1 MRSKFIALVMAVA
14 LVSMFGIMPFAAPAF
29 AQDSTNA
36 TQSTS
41 SGNTSRTTTTT
52 SSSNT
57 TNPVQTTQPGQSTR
71 VVTSN
76 TTTVDPIWIVA
87 GGLALL
93 AILVIAI
100 LATRGRSRD
109 RVAVHERETV
119 VKR

>member
-1 MRSKFIALVMAVA
+1 MRSKLTALVMAVV
-14 LVSMFGIMPFAAPAF
+14 LVGMLGIVPFAAPTF
-29 AQDSTNA
+29 AQDSTN
-36 TQSTS
+36 TSQSTS
-41 SGNTSRTTTTT
+41 GNSSKTTTATT
-52 SSSNT
+52 STST

-76 TTTVDPIWIVA
+76 TTTVDPIWIVV

-100 LATRGRSRD
+100 LAMRGRSHD

-119 VKR
+119 IKR